1 MTDIATILSR
11 ARHRRPSKEA
21 IREWESGRTI
31 SYENL
36 DDQCTALALY
46 LQHAGLQSGDRVAI
60 YLPNVIEFIV
70 SQFGILRAGLVATY
84 TNDRLAIDEAVRQL
98 TLSDAKV
105 VITTSER
112 ADALRAFSGMSHVPV
127 IVASGDV
134 APVGMVLLSA
144 IVSARPSGSLSFE
157 ASADSDAL
165 LRFTSGTSGE
175 PKGALV
181 THRAW
186 ITRAV
191 HLLAELVRIEEESM
205 VLCPGPITH
214 AAGLLILPT
223 FLRTGTLVLLRKFDV
238 SEIGKI
244 AEALPIRYGMFVP
257 TMIKMILNEASAV
270 DRLRKSSMQQIS
282 YGGSPIPPSVLIDA
296 LDRLSPIAFVQSYGS
311 HEAGT
316 MSYLDEIDH
325 RTPKLLES
333 AGKPVLN
340 VDIRIDPIEGQ
351 RFGEL
356 LVRTPWSS
364 NAAVVA
370 SGKRQERDGWV
381 RTGDLGEMRDGY
393 LFLMERLNDVIISGS
408 FNVYPGEVERCIS
421 SYPGIGDC
429 VVVGAPDDKWGEKVI
444 AYVVKE
450 SGVEI
455 SEDELGKYCRRSLAG
470 YKVPKELIWIDEV
483 PLNANRKPDRK
494 RLVAER
500 WEGRS
505 RRIN

>member
-1 MTDIATILSR
+1 LF
-11 ARHRRPSKEA
+11 
-21 IREWESGRTI
+21 
-31 SYENL
+31 
-36 DDQCTALALY
+36 
-46 LQHAGLQSGDRVAI
+46 LQRAGLQPGDRVAI
-60 YLPNVIEFIV
+60 YLPNIIEIIV
-70 SQFGILRAGLVATY
+70 AQFGILRAGLVATY

-98 TLSDAKV
+98 TLAEAKV

-112 ADALRAFSGMSHVPV
+112 AEALRAFSGMIDVRM

-134 APVGMVLLSA
+134 APDGMMLLST
-144 IVSARPSGSLSFE
+144 IVSADLSGSFSLE
-157 ASADSDAL
+157 ASTDSDAL

-214 AAGLLILPT
+214 AAGLLILPG
-223 FLRTGTLVLLRKFDV
+223 FLRTGTLVLMRKFYA

-257 TMIKMILNEASAV
+257 TMIKMILNEPSAV
-270 DRLRKSSMQQIS
+270 DKLRKSSMQQIS
-282 YGGSPIPPSVLIDA
+282 YGGSPIPSSVLADA
-296 LDRLSPIAFVQSYGS
+296 LDRLSPITFVQSYGS

-316 MSYLDEIDH
+316 MSYLDEFDH
-325 RTPKLLES
+325 KSLKLLES

-364 NAAVVA
+364 NASVVVK
-370 SGKRQERDGWV
+370 GKREERDSWV

-393 LFLMERLNDVIISGS
+393 LFLMERLNDVIVTGS

-421 SYPGIGDC
+421 HYPGISDC

-444 AYVVKE
+444 AYLVKKP
-450 SGVEI
+450 GAEI
-455 SEDELGKYCRRSLAG
+455 NENELNNYCRQSLAG
-470 YKVPKELIWIDEV
+470 YKLPKELIWIDEI
-483 PLNANRKPDRK
+483 PLNANRKPDRN
-494 RLVAER
+494 RLVAVR